1 MAINYPRMRA
11 TATRL
16 LTENGIA
23 YQLTRGGGVEF
34 VGGVEVDIP
43 LESFS
48 VIGVISSYSPGEIDG
63 TLIQNGDVKMSATAD
78 VEIRIGDLI
87 MVDGKK
93 HRVIK
98 PNPVKP
104 AALLICYKP
113 QLRA

>member
-1 MAINYPRMRA
+1 MAINYPRMRMN
-11 TATRL
+11 ATRFF
-16 LTENGIA
+16 TENGTT
-23 YQLTRGGGVEF
+23 YQLTRGGGVEL
-34 VGGVEVDIP
+34 VGGVEVDTP
-43 LESFS
+43 LEIHTITS
-48 VIGVISSYSPGEIDG
+48 IKSSYEPGEIDG

>member
-16 LTENGIA
+16 FTENGA
-23 YQLTRGGGVEF
+23 TYQLTRGGGVEF

-43 LESFS
+43 LESFP

-87 MVDGKK
+87 MVDGK
-93 HRVIK
+93 
-98 PNPVKP
+98 NTES
-104 AALLICYKP
+104 LNLIPLSQRHY
-113 QLRA
+113 

>member
-16 LTENGIA
+16 FTENGA
-23 YQLTRGGGVEF
+23 TYQLTRGGGVEF

-43 LESFS
+43 LESFP

-87 MVDGKK
+87 MVDG
-93 HRVIK
+93 
-98 PNPVKP
+98 
-104 AALLICYKP
+104 
-113 QLRA
+113 

>member
-1 MAINYPRMRA
+1 MAINYPRMR
-11 TATRL
+11 TNATRL
-16 LTENGIA
+16 ITENGTT

-34 VGGVEVDIP
+34 VGGVEIDIP
-43 LESFS
+43 LETHTIIS
-48 VIGVISSYSPGEIDG
+48 VKSSYEPSEIDG

-98 PNPVKP
+98 PNPVNP
-104 AALLICYKP
+104 AALLVCYKP

>member
-1 MAINYPRMRA
+1 MAINYPRMR
-11 TATRL
+11 TNATRL
-16 LTENGIA
+16 ITENGTT
-23 YQLTRGGGVEF
+23 YQLTRGGGVEL
-34 VGGVEVDIP
+34 VGGVEIDIP
-43 LESFS
+43 LETHTIIS
-48 VIGVISSYSPGEIDG
+48 VKSSYEPGEIDG

-98 PNPVKP
+98 PNPVNP

>member
-16 LTENGIA
+16 ITENGA
-23 YQLTRGGGVEF
+23 TYQLSRGGGVEF
-34 VGGVEVDIP
+34 VGGVEVEIP
-43 LESFS
+43 LETSS
-48 VIGVISSYSPGEIDG
+48 IVGVISSYSPGEIDG
-63 TLIQNGDVKMSATAD
+63 TLIKSGDVKMSATAD
-78 VEIRIGDLI
+78 MEIRIGDLI
-87 MVDGKK
+87 MIDGKK

-104 AALLICYKP
+104 AALLIGYKP

>member
-16 LTENGIA
+16 ITENGIA
-23 YQLTRGGGVEF
+23 CQLTRGGGIEF
-34 VGGVEVDIP
+34 ICGIEVDIP
-43 LESFS
+43 LE
-48 VIGVISSYSPGEIDG
+48 VHTIIGVISSYSPSEIDG
-63 TLIQNGDVKMSATAD
+63 TLIQNGDVKMSATTD
-78 VEIRIGDLI
+78 IEIRIGDLI

>member
-1 MAINYPRMRA
+1 MAINYPWMRA

-16 LTENGIA
+16 ITENGAA
-23 YQLTRGGGVEF
+23 YQLSRGGGVEF
-34 VGGVEVDIP
+34 ISGVEVDIP
-43 LESFS
+43 LEAHTI
-48 VIGVISSYSPGEIDG
+48 IGVISSYSPGEIDG

-78 VEIRIGDLI
+78 IEIRIGDLI
-87 MVDGKK
+87 MVNGKK

-98 PNPVKP
+98 PNPVNP

>member
-1 MAINYPRMRA
+1 MAINYLRTRA

-16 LTENGIA
+16 ITENGAA
-23 YQLTRGGGVEF
+23 YQLSRGGGVELI
-34 VGGVEVDIP
+34 GGIEVDIP
-43 LESFS
+43 LEAHTI
-48 VIGVISSYSPGEIDG
+48 IGVISSYSPSEIDG

-78 VEIRIGDLI
+78 IEIRIGDLI

>member
-16 LTENGIA
+16 ITDNGA
-23 YQLTRGGGVEF
+23 TYQLSRGGGVEF
-34 VGGVEVDIP
+34 VGGIEVDIP
-43 LESFS
+43 LETHTA
-48 VIGVISSYSPGEIDG
+48 IGVISSYSPGEIDG

-87 MVDGKK
+87 MIDGKK

>member
-11 TATRL
+11 IATRL
-16 LTENGIA
+16 ITENGIA
-23 YQLTRGGGVEF
+23 CQLMRGGGVKF
-34 VGGVEVDIP
+34 IGGIEVDIP
-43 LESFS
+43 LEAHTI
-48 VIGVISSYSPGEIDG
+48 IGVISSYSPSEIDG

-78 VEIRIGDLI
+78 IEIRIGDLI